1 MACVKDGSRL
11 SFSAISSGRYLF
23 SGSSFPPEPGS
34 SGVGAPAPEEEEE
47 DEEEAA
53 VVVVEEAAAGP

>member
-23 SGSSFPPEPGS
+23 SGSILTAAPGS
-34 SGVGAPAPEEEEE
+34 SGVGA
-47 DEEEAA
+47 
-53 VVVVEEAAAGP
+53 AAGA